1 MFTYLCVA
9 AELFVAS
16 AEGFREFGDCAVFT
30 DQDRAT
36 CQAVTSSDNP
46 LDFVFRAN
54 LSNYFTNFDAR
65 ITLRGG
71 NCGDA
76 SQVKKRV
83 TLMWENCVNSLSNIN
98 YKHAR
103 DQTHNINFT
112 CKISV
117 QL

>member
-9 AELFVAS
+9 AELVVAS

-30 DQDRAT
+30 DHDHAT
-36 CQAVTSSDNP
+36 CQAVTSS
-46 LDFVFRAN
+46 DFVFRAN
-54 LSNYFTNFDAR
+54 LSNYFANLDAR

-83 TLMWENCVNSLSNIN
+83 TLMRENCVKSLSNIN

>member
-1 MFTYLCVA
+1 MWWTLRGTYLIMFTYLCVA

-30 DQDRAT
+30 DHDRAT
-36 CQAVTSSDNP
+36 CEAVTSSDNP

-76 SQVKKRV
+76 SQV
-83 TLMWENCVNSLSNIN
+83 ENVL
-98 YKHAR
+98 
-103 DQTHNINFT
+103 
-112 CKISV
+112 
-117 QL
+117 L